1 MHPGRGRAPRLRVCA
16 VRALC
21 LPVLVA
27 GTAGACTN
35 ADAPEVRDVA
45 ASFAGA
51 DPAGRCQLLSAATR
65 TALEKDE
72 SAPCPAALAGLPV
85 GSGEVRSVEVWGQDA
100 LVHLSDDSLF
110 LTRGPQGWQV
120 SAAACE
126 PDGEGPYVCQVEG
139 S

>member
-1 MHPGRGRAPRLRVCA
+1 VPRLRVCA

-21 LPVLVA
+21 VPVVVA

-35 ADAPEVRDVA
+35 ADEPEVRDVA

-51 DPAGRCQLLSAATR
+51 DPAGRCRLLAASTL

-72 SAPCPAALAGLPV
+72 SSPCPAAIAGLPL

-110 LTRGPQGWQV
+110 LTRGPNGWQV

-126 PDGEGPYVCQVEG
+126 PDGEGPYVCQLEG